1 MGGVNPTDMQVTI
14 TQSTDLARQYSQE
27 AHKVVANQQTVAEDE
42 NKLQEENTRK
52 VHDRNLV
59 EKIQKD
65 EEENKEKDR
74 NSKEEQE
81 KEEQEQEKEELEEI
95 KKNYPEVRGH
105 FNQTV

>member
-1 MGGVNPTDMQVTI
+1 MSGVGPADMQVTV
-14 TQSTDLARQYSQE
+14 TQSADLAKQYSQE

-42 NKLQEENTRK
+42 NKLQDENTKK

-74 NSKEEQE
+74 RNHERYKNKEDDED
-81 KEEQEQEKEELEEI
+81 EEAEEI
-95 KKNYPEVRGH
+95 KKNYPEARGH
-105 FNQTV
+105 FNQTI

>member
-1 MGGVNPTDMQVTI
+1 MGGVNPSDMQVTI
-14 TQSTDLARQYSQE
+14 TQSSDLARQYSNE

-42 NKLQEENTRK
+42 NRLQEESTKK

-74 NSKEEQE
+74 NREQQE
-81 KEEQEQEKEELEEI
+81 KEQQDEELDKEI
-95 KKNYPEVRGH
+95 REKYPEVRGH
-105 FNQTV
+105 FNKTI